1 VKSRR
6 AREASPAGFQYH
18 AQPEEDVTELPG
30 ALFIVASPSGGGK
43 TTMIRRVMAGLE
55 QEGQKVH
62 FSISHTT
69 RPPRGSERNGVDY
82 HFIDRPAFQAMI
94 ERREFLEFAE
104 VHGNLYGTSR
114 AEVEPRLGQGFA
126 IFLDID
132 VQGAR
137 QVRSSIPDAVKVFVF
152 PPSREELL
160 RRLLARRQDDEAAIS
175 LRMTNSLKEMREYA
189 EFDYVIINDRLEAAT
204 QALASVVAAA
214 RLRPGR
220 MRGAVETI
228 IAGFERALKEE

>member
-1 VKSRR
+1 M
-6 AREASPAGFQYH
+6 G
-18 AQPEEDVTELPG
+18 LPG
-30 ALFIVASPSGGGK
+30 SLFIVASPSGGGK

-55 QEGQKVH
+55 KEGQPVH
-62 FSISHTT
+62 FSVSHTT
-69 RPPRGSERNGVDY
+69 RAPRGAERDGVDY
-82 HFIDRPAFQAMI
+82 HFVDRSKFLAMT

-104 VHGNLYGTSR
+104 VHGNLYGTARS
-114 AEVEPRLGQGFA
+114 EVEPRLAAGYA

-137 QVRSSIPDAVKVFVF
+137 QVRASIPDAVKVFVF
-152 PPSREELL
+152 PPSRDELL
-160 RRLLARRQDDEAAIS
+160 RRLRARRQDDDVTIA
-175 LRMTNSLKEMREYA
+175 LRMINAIKEMNEYA

-228 IAGFERALKEE
+228 IAGFERAAKKEES

>member
-1 VKSRR
+1 MT
-6 AREASPAGFQYH
+6 G
-18 AQPEEDVTELPG
+18 LPG

-69 RPPRGSERNGVDY
+69 RLPRGSERNGVDY

-114 AEVEPRLGQGFA
+114 AEVEPRLEQGFA

-137 QVRSSIPDAVKVFVF
+137 QVRASIPDAVKVFVF

-175 LRMTNSLKEMREYA
+175 LRMANSLKEMREYA

>member
-1 VKSRR
+1 MT
-6 AREASPAGFQYH
+6 G
-18 AQPEEDVTELPG
+18 LPG

-55 QEGQKVH
+55 QEGQNVH

-69 RPPRGSERNGVDY
+69 RLPRGSERDGVDY

-114 AEVEPRLGQGFA
+114 AEVEPRLEQGFA

-137 QVRSSIPDAVKVFVF
+137 QVRASIPDAVKVFVF

-175 LRMTNSLKEMREYA
+175 LRMANSIKEMREYT

>member
-1 VKSRR
+1 VK
-6 AREASPAGFQYH
+6 EI
-18 AQPEEDVTELPG
+18 PG
-30 ALFIVASPSGGGK
+30 SLFIVASPSGGGK

-55 QEGQKVH
+55 QEGRKVH
-62 FSISHTT
+62 FSVSHTT
-69 RPPRGSERNGVDY
+69 RAPRGAERDGIDY
-82 HFIDRPAFQAMI
+82 HFIDRPTFKAMI

-114 AEVEPRLGQGFA
+114 AEVEPRLADGYA

-137 QVRSSIPDAVKVFVF
+137 QVRSSVPDAVKVFVF
-152 PPSREELL
+152 PPSRDELL
-160 RRLLARRQDDEAAIS
+160 RRLRGRRQDDEATIA

-228 IAGFERALKEE
+228 IAGFERAVKEES

>member
-1 VKSRR
+1 V
-6 AREASPAGFQYH
+6 EG
-18 AQPEEDVTELPG
+18 TPG
-30 ALFIVASPSGGGK
+30 SLFIVCSPSGGGK

-55 QEGQKVH
+55 QEGQKAH
-62 FSISHTT
+62 FSVSHTT
-69 RPPRGSERNGVDY
+69 RAPRGAERDGTDY
-82 HFIDRPAFQAMI
+82 HFVDRPTFQAMI

-114 AEVEPRLGQGFA
+114 AEVDPRLAQGFA

-137 QVRSSIPDAVKVFVF
+137 QVRASIPDAVRVFVF
-152 PPSREELL
+152 PPSRDELL

-175 LRMTNSLKEMREYA
+175 LRMANALKEMREYGR
-189 EFDYVIINDRLEAAT
+189 FDYVIINDRLEAAT